1 MLPFVIWEIDCF
13 TKGLFLKTHTVFALY
28 FKIYQSQTES
38 ITDDYIINWQ
48 QKLGTGINGPVRPC
62 TNRVTG
68 GRYALKILPDKPM
81 SRTEINLHRRCS
93 NHPSIVKIYDVYAN
107 EVQFPGEPHP
117 RGRLLMV
124 MELMDGGELFD
135 RISQQ
140 KGFTERKAMN

>member
-1 MLPFVIWEIDCF
+1 MQKCYTRYISFVSSI
-13 TKGLFLKTHTVFALY
+13 FLL
-28 FKIYQSQTES
+28 QTES

-62 TNRVTG
+62 TSRVTG
-68 GRYALKILPDKPM
+68 SRFALKILQDKPS

-140 KGFTERKAMN
+140 KGFTERKAMNYAKQVGG